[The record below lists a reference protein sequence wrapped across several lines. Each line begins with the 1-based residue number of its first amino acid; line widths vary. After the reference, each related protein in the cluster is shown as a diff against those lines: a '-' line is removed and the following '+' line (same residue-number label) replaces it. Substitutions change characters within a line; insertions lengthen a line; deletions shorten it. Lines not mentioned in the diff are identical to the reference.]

1 MTRKRKARSVFG
13 VAKALFTKYQSDH
26 GNILVSSIS
35 FYVLLTFVPFTLLS
49 IFILGNLIDLSN
61 PGLHL
66 EKYLK
71 NIVPDPYNTTIVKKI
86 LKELNLISLSKKL
99 SGPLGL
105 LFLFFFTVRLFG
117 IIRSAFQI
125 IFSKVSKGFI
135 RGKGEELFLT
145 LVFSLVQTI
154 LFFSF
159 VFRLVVQTKIISL
172 LPAFFGKTPVIFI
185 FSLLDM
191 AVVFVMFFLL
201 YWFLTPT
208 PTRNRRVVL
217 ICTAFAT
224 FSWYAG
230 KYFFEYFII
239 HIGKVTAFFGTY
251 GVLIAFL
258 FWVYFS
264 VFTFVVGAELL
275 SIIRPP
281 SSRAPQPNY
290 IPFRRSPSRARRD

>member
-1 MTRKRKARSVFG
+1 MARKRKTGSVFG
-13 VAKALFTKYQSDH
+13 VVKTLFTKYQKDH

-49 IFILGNLIDLSN
+49 IFILGNVIDLSN

-71 NIVPDPYNTTIVKKI
+71 NIVPDPYNTVIVKKI
-86 LKELNLISLSKKL
+86 LKELNLISLSKRL

-117 IIRSAFQI
+117 IIRSSFQI

-135 RGKGEELFLT
+135 RGKGEELLLT
-145 LVFSLVQTI
+145 LLFSLVQTM

-172 LPAFFGKTPVIFI
+172 LPAFFGKAPVIFI

-191 AVVFVMFFLL
+191 AVVFVMCFLL

-208 PTRNRRVVL
+208 RNKRVVL
-217 ICTAFAT
+217 ICTTFAT
-224 FSWYAG
+224 FSWYVG

-251 GVLIAFL
+251 GVFIAFL

-275 SIIRPP
+275 SIIGPS
-281 SSRAPQPNY
+281 SSRAPQPSY
-290 IPFRRSPSRARRD
+290 VPFRGSPSRARRG

>member
-1 MTRKRKARSVFG
+1 MARKRKTGSVFG
-13 VAKALFTKYQSDH
+13 VVKALFTKYQKDH

-49 IFILGNLIDLSN
+49 IFILGNVIDLSN

-71 NIVPDPYNTTIVKKI
+71 NIVPDPYNTVIVKKI
-86 LKELNLISLSKKL
+86 LKELNLISLSKRL

-117 IIRSAFQI
+117 IIRSSFQI

-135 RGKGEELFLT
+135 RGKGEELLLT
-145 LVFSLVQTI
+145 LLFSLVQTM

-172 LPAFFGKTPVIFI
+172 LPAFFGKAPVIFI

-208 PTRNRRVVL
+208 RNKRVVL
-217 ICTAFAT
+217 ICTTFAT

-251 GVLIAFL
+251 GVFIAFL

-275 SIIRPP
+275 SIIGPS
-281 SSRAPQPNY
+281 SSRAPQPSY
-290 IPFRRSPSRARRD
+290 VPFRGSPSRARRG